1 MKVEIW
7 SDIACPWCY
16 IGSVRFEKALAQF
29 PHRDQVEVI
38 WRSYELDPHAPRQA
52 TYTVTEMLAR
62 KYGVSIEET
71 EAMVARTAR
80 TGAQEGLKLRFDRVQ
95 PVRTFDAHRLL
106 HLAAK
111 HGVQG
116 ELSERLHKAHFTD
129 GENVADHETLIRLG
143 TEAGLDA
150 GEVRQMLASDAHAG
164 DVRADIQRGMAF
176 GCQGVPYFVFDERY
190 AVSGAQMPDV
200 FLGALH
206 RAWADLHPAV
216 QMLGGESG
224 AACDGTECA
233 IGG

>member
-16 IGSVRFEKALAQF
+16 IGRVRFEKALAQF

-38 WRSYELDPHAPRQA
+38 WRSYELDPYAPREA
-52 TYTVTEMLAR
+52 THTVNEGLAK
-62 KYGVSIEET
+62 KYGVSVEEAET
-71 EAMVARTAR
+71 MVARTAR
-80 TGAQEGLKLRFDRVQ
+80 VGAQEGLELRFDRVQ

-116 ELSERLHKAHFTD
+116 KLSERLHKAHFTD
-129 GENVADHETLIRLG
+129 GENVADHETLVRLG
-143 TEAGLDA
+143 AEVGLDA
-150 GEVRQMLASDAHAG
+150 DEVRQMLASDAHAG

-176 GCQGVPYFVFDERY
+176 GCQGVPYFVIDERY

-206 RAWADLHPAV
+206 RAWADSHPAV
-216 QMLGGESG
+216 QVIGGESD
-224 AACDGTECA
+224 AACDDAGCA
-233 IGG
+233 I